1 MNYLGILKVLANPA
15 RLRIIHLLKEPKEHF
30 VHNPQWGVDMVEVGV
45 CLEEIQRVSGLSQS
59 TTSTYMN
66 LMKKVGLVQATRL
79 GKYTYFKRNE
89 EVLASLSSYL
99 VNDL

>member
-1 MNYLGILKVLANPA
+1 
-15 RLRIIHLLKEPKEHF
+15 
-30 VHNPQWGVDMVEVGV
+30 MVEVGV

-66 LMKKVGLVQATRL
+66 MMKKVGLVQVNRL

-89 EVLASLSSYL
+89 EVLTSLSSYL

>member
-1 MNYLGILKVLANPA
+1 
-15 RLRIIHLLKEPKEHF
+15 
-30 VHNPQWGVDMVEVGV
+30 MVEVGV

-66 LMKKVGLVQATRL
+66 MMKKVGLVQATRL

-89 EVLASLSSYL
+89 EALTSLSSYL

>member
-1 MNYLGILKVLANPA
+1 
-15 RLRIIHLLKEPKEHF
+15 
-30 VHNPQWGVDMVEVGV
+30 MVEVGV

-66 LMKKVGLVQATRL
+66 MMKKVGLVQVTRI

-89 EVLASLSSYL
+89 EVLTSLSSYL

>member
-1 MNYLGILKVLANPA
+1 MNYLEILKVLANPS
-15 RLRIIHLLKEPKEHF
+15 RLHILHLLKNPREHF
-30 VHNPQWGVDMVEVGV
+30 VHKPQSGVDMVEVGV

-66 LMKKVGLVQATRL
+66 MMKKVGLVQATRL

-89 EVLASLSSYL
+89 EVLTSLSSYL

>member
-1 MNYLGILKVLANPA
+1 
-15 RLRIIHLLKEPKEHF
+15 
-30 VHNPQWGVDMVEVGV
+30 MVEVGV

-66 LMKKVGLVQATRL
+66 MMKKVGLVQVTRL

-89 EVLASLSSYL
+89 EVLTSLSSYL

>member
-1 MNYLGILKVLANPA
+1 MI
-15 RLRIIHLLKEPKEHF
+15 
-30 VHNPQWGVDMVEVGV
+30 EVGV

-66 LMKKVGLVQATRL
+66 MMKKVGLVQATRL

-89 EVLASLSSYL
+89 EVLTSLSSYL